1 MNVVKA
7 GFLEKL
13 SGGLKREWKKRY
25 FVLYQD
31 GHLVYYDKPGSEH
44 CKVAFNVKSRKR
56 IDYGNEIKKNLQHK
70 SPDRVQCMFYIRS
83 SVKNF
88 CLRAEN
94 EEEAREWVQEL
105 NKIPQMPITFS
116 KRRGSS
122 SRSGF
127 HTGHAGGFF
136 GGLFGG
142 FSGGYGG
149 GGGFNDCCDFD

>member
-1 MNVVKA
+1 
-7 GFLEKL
+7 
-13 SGGLKREWKKRY
+13 
-25 FVLYQD
+25 
-31 GHLVYYDKPGSEH
+31 
-44 CKVAFNVKSRKR
+44 
-56 IDYGNEIKKNLQHK
+56 
-70 SPDRVQCMFYIRS
+70 MFYIRS